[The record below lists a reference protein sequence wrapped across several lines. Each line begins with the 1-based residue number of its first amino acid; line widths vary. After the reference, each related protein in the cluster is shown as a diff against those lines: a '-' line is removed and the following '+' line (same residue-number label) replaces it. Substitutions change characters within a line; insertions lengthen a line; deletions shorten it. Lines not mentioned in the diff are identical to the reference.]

1 MWSKDIVNAY
11 QAKVYERKDHRYYK
25 GLIPLKLPRDFTFC
39 FRSNSTG
46 DYGPV
51 TEELAVKHFEA
62 EMGVASGRQRQ
73 SYGIVTMALKKG
85 FINPWTGIR
94 YDENFL
100 APTQMKVNFKDL
112 YGYARSPPG
121 LTFVVAYTMHALCN
135 PRLDPVHNAC
145 EYNST
150 QLANIFGSCDTWVVP
165 SNVVFEDHFDRVVYR
180 HSMQPA
186 RGHLLHG
193 LSKQA

>member
-1 MWSKDIVNAY
+1 M
-11 QAKVYERKDHRYYK
+11 
-25 GLIPLKLPRDFTFC
+25 KLPRDFTFC

-46 DYGPV
+46 DYGPI
-51 TEELAVKHFEA
+51 TAELAVKHFEA
-62 EMGVASGRQRQ
+62 EMGVTSGRQGQ
-73 SYGIVTMALKKG
+73 SYGIVTIALKKG

-100 APTQMKVNFKDL
+100 APTKMKVNFKDL

-121 LTFVVAYTMHALCN
+121 LTFVVAYTMHAHCN
-135 PRLDPVHNAC
+135 PRLGPAHNAC

-150 QLANIFGSCDTWVVP
+150 HLANLFGSCDIWGVP

-180 HSMQPA
+180 PSMQPD
-186 RGHLLHG
+186 RGHMLHG